1 MFKSGCLDLKKKK
14 KKSKKHD
21 LLIINRV
28 VLLLIPFGHKI
39 NRNFH
44 WDPLQR
50 RKWWHILGWEGVSK
64 SERGGGG
71 VLRLYLIQSSN
82 LETKPSSQNLI
93 RDS

>member
-1 MFKSGCLDLKKKK
+1 MKK

-50 RKWWHILGWEGVSK
+50 RKWWHILGWEGVFKSK
-64 SERGGGG
+64 RGGGG
-71 VLRLYLIQSSN
+71 AEVIFDPVIKPRNKALIAKLN
-82 LETKPSSQNLI
+82 
-93 RDS
+93 